1 MTAFDTY
8 EEKRTGK
15 AMQTLFAKLMGRT
28 AGLVALMILLLGAR
42 DVAGQS
48 LSGRIVDESG
58 MPVPGVNVL
67 IEGTSK
73 GAASD
78 TDGRY
83 RIENLDAG
91 LVVIRFSA
99 IGFHVESRTV
109 RLSSDMSLTLDMEM
123 RWKTLLSDEVV
134 VTASRREQPALS
146 VPVSVSVLS
155 TDDLTRRNTVVLD
168 EALRTVSGVSI
179 LGNQINVRGSSGFAY
194 NTGSR
199 VLLML
204 DGMPLLTPDS
214 DGVPLEA
221 LPTSEIK
228 QIEVLKGPGSAL
240 YGGGALGGVVNVITR
255 DFPDVASTSE
265 IRTFAGVWDPVRHE
279 VWRDGWKHGEE
290 YRPFWGVSASY
301 ATRTSPKLAW
311 WTSLTFRR
319 DAGYMALSGRDVFHG
334 FGKLAWQPSPSLR
347 VESLLGIM
355 ARQRDNFIFWESA
368 RNPLSP
374 GSVNLGDT
382 PEAEASPNGATDDF
396 VRQISFLP
404 VIRHVVSTTFFHEF
418 RLRVFGTLLQ
428 PIDDD
433 TGERKSVQEGTLG
446 ARYGGEW
453 QGTWIPRAERRITA
467 GISRDALTTKSS
479 FFVTTDG
486 DAIGGQPEQAAFLH
500 LEEAILDD
508 WQLVAGLRYDHYRI
522 DTSESEARLSPK
534 ISLAWTGLL
543 NNTFRFALGDGFR
556 VPSFAERFT
565 DNRDY
570 LPIIRNLGLRPE
582 ISRSVEVGWRGVIP
596 ERVHGAF
603 SWDIT
608 VFHNGYQRFIEPRLV
623 PEKQAFQ
630 FINLDSATIRGSEVM
645 IEWANR
651 SQTWTTSL
659 GHTWLMTEENDSGDK
674 LPFRPDHQIVLSL
687 ETSVLPLIRLGA
699 DYRFLT
705 EPDRVET
712 DFARFVTDADQM
724 VDTKVLDLRV
734 SIERGAFGFRFLVQN
749 ALEYHYVDRPAILGE
764 PRRFTLQATWK
775 R

>member
-1 MTAFDTY
+1 MLAVCV
-8 EEKRTGK
+8 TG
-15 AMQTLFAKLMGRT
+15 F
-28 AGLVALMILLLGAR
+28 LLGISPVHA
-42 DVAGQS
+42 QS
-48 LSGRIVDESG
+48 VTGRIVDESG
-58 MPVPGVNVL
+58 APIPGVNIV
-67 IEGTSK
+67 IEGTSL

-78 TDGRY
+78 LDGRY
-83 RIENLDAG
+83 AIENVSPG
-91 LVVIRFSA
+91 LALVRFSA
-99 IGFHVESRTV
+99 IGFHGETRTIQV
-109 RLSSDMSLTLDMEM
+109 GAGETTRLDVVL

-146 VPVSVSVLS
+146 APVSVSVLS
-155 TDDLTRRNTVVLD
+155 TQDLTRRNAVVLD
-168 EALRTVSGVSI
+168 EALRTVSGVNI

-255 DFPDVASTSE
+255 DLPEVASSSE
-265 IRTFAGVWDPVRHE
+265 LRSFAGVWDPVRHE
-279 VWRDGWKHGEE
+279 IWRDGWKHGGE
-290 YRPFWGVSASY
+290 YRPFWGVSASH
-301 ATRTSPKLAW
+301 AVRSSPSLAW

-319 DAGYMALSGRDVFHG
+319 DAGYMALASRDVFHG
-334 FGKLAWQPSPSLR
+334 FGKMAWQPSSSLR
-347 VESLLGIM
+347 VETLLGIM
-355 ARQRDNFIFWESA
+355 ARHRDSFIFWESA
-368 RNPLSP
+368 RTPLSP
-374 GSVNLGDT
+374 GRVSLGGT
-382 PEAEASPNGATDDF
+382 PDPDESPNGATDNF

-404 VIRHVVSTTFFHEF
+404 VVRHFVSTTFFHEF

-453 QGTWIPRAERRITA
+453 QGTWVPKDSRRVTV
-467 GISRDALTTKSS
+467 GVSRDALTTKSS

-500 LEEAILDD
+500 LEEAFRED
-508 WQLVAGLRYDHYRI
+508 WQVVAGLRYDHYRI
-522 DTSESEARLSPK
+522 DASESESRMSPK
-534 ISLAWTGLL
+534 VSLAWTGVP
-543 NNTFRFALGDGFR
+543 NNTFRAAIGDGCR

-565 DNRDY
+565 DNRDH
-570 LPIIRNLGLRPE
+570 LPIIRNLELRPE
-582 ISRSVEVGWRGVIP
+582 VSRSFEVGWRGVIP
-596 ERVHGAF
+596 ERRYGAF
-603 SWDIT
+603 SWDISL
-608 VFHNGYQRFIEPRLV
+608 FHNNYERFIEPRLV
-623 PEKQAFQ
+623 PEEQAFQ
-630 FINLDSATIRGSEVM
+630 FINLDNATIRGSEVM
-645 IEWANR
+645 VEWADR
-651 SQTWTTSL
+651 SGIWSASL
-659 GHTWLMTEENDSGDK
+659 GHTWLLTEENDTGDE
-674 LPFRPDHQIVLSL
+674 LPFRPDHQIVATL
-687 ETSVLPLIRLGA
+687 ETSILPLVSVGA
-699 DYRFLT
+699 DYRYVT
-705 EPDRVET
+705 EPARVET
-712 DFARFVTDADQM
+712 DFARFVTDADRM

-734 SIERGAFGFRFLVQN
+734 SIDRGAFGFRFLVQN

>member
-1 MTAFDTY
+1 MIAVMIASLTFM
-8 EEKRTGK
+8 EKLAGRSMSIV
-15 AMQTLFAKLMGRT
+15 ALVVLLMG
-28 AGLVALMILLLGAR
+28 VR

-48 LSGRIVDESG
+48 LSGQILDESSNP
-58 MPVPGVNVL
+58 MPGVNVL

-78 TDGRY
+78 TQGHY
-83 RIENLDAG
+83 RIDDLAPG
-91 LVVIRFSA
+91 VVVVRFSA
-99 IGFHVESRTV
+99 IGFHVETRTIRV
-109 RLSSDMSLTLDMEM
+109 ISEETTTLDVEM

-134 VTASRREQPALS
+134 VTASRREQPTLS

-155 TDDLTRRNTVVLD
+155 TQDLIRRNTVVLD
-168 EALRTVSGVSI
+168 EALRTVSGVNI
-179 LGNQINVRGSSGFAY
+179 LGNQINVRGSSGFAF

-265 IRTFAGVWDPVRHE
+265 ICSFAGVWDPVRHE
-279 VWRDGWKHGEE
+279 VWRSGWKHGDE
-290 YRPFWGVSASY
+290 YRPFWGVSASH
-301 ATRTSPKLAW
+301 AARKSPTMAW

-319 DAGYMALSGRDVFHG
+319 DAGYLALSGRDVFHG

-374 GSVNLGDT
+374 GSVNLGDA
-382 PEAEASPNGATDDF
+382 PDPNASPNGVNDDF

-404 VIRHVVSTTFFHEF
+404 VVRHMVSTTFFHEF

-428 PIDDD
+428 PIDND

-453 QGTWIPRAERRITA
+453 QGTWIPKDSRRVTV

-486 DAIGGQPEQAAFLH
+486 DAIGGQPEQAAFVH
-500 LEEAILDD
+500 LEEAIRED
-508 WQLVAGLRYDHYRI
+508 WQVVAGLRYDHYRI
-522 DTSESEARLSPK
+522 DAAESESRLSPK
-534 ISLAWTGLL
+534 VSLAWTGVP
-543 NNTFRFALGDGFR
+543 NNTFRAAVGDGFR

-570 LPIIRNLGLRPE
+570 LPIIRNLELRPE
-582 ISRSVEVGWRGVIP
+582 VSRSFEVGWRGVIP
-596 ERVHGAF
+596 ERRFGAF
-603 SWDIT
+603 SWDISL
-608 VFHNGYQRFIEPRLV
+608 FHNNYRRFIEPRLV
-623 PEKQAFQ
+623 PEEQAFQ
-630 FINLDSATIRGSEVM
+630 FINLDNATIRGSEVM
-645 IEWANR
+645 LEWADR
-651 SQTWTTSL
+651 SSNWSASL
-659 GHTWLMTEENDSGDK
+659 GHTWLLTEENNTGDE
-674 LPFRPDHQIVLSL
+674 LPFRPDHQIVATL
-687 ETSVLPLIRLGA
+687 ETSALPVVRIGA

-705 EPDRVET
+705 EPGRVET
-712 DFARFVTDADQM
+712 DFARFVTDADRM

-734 SIERGAFGFRFLVQN
+734 SVDRGAFGFRFLIQN

-764 PRRFTLQATWK
+764 PRRFTFQATWK